1 MIIHKIFVLLFWGW
15 ANSVEYKEHCFFEL
29 KPNINPNTTSEDFI
43 KYFKEHPEILQ
54 DVIVALRKD
63 KIEKIM
69 KK

>member
-1 MIIHKIFVLLFWGW
+1 MKSISEKYINEDDWFHSNYEKISYGII
-15 ANSVEYKEHCFFEL
+15 

>member
-1 MIIHKIFVLLFWGW
+1 MKTISEKYINDDDWFHSSYEKVNYGII
-15 ANSVEYKEHCFFEL
+15 
-29 KPNINPNTTSEDFI
+29 KPNIDPNTTKEDFI